1 MRLIDADALKERLA
15 KCIDNRKAQVE
26 QSTTEGQHEY
36 HLGKM
41 SGYVMASKIVDE
53 LPTIDPVKHGKWIGT
68 WEKGAYTC
76 SECRFIMDT
85 PNDVTTN
92 FCPNCGARMGL

>member
-1 MRLIDADALKERLA
+1 MRLIDKDALRERLKELAYEKFTVADWYEFYCDALADA
-15 KCIDNRKAQVE
+15 
-26 QSTTEGQHEY
+26 
-36 HLGKM
+36 
-41 SGYVMASKIVDE
+41 DE
-53 LPTIDPVKHGKWIGT
+53 IIEKQPTIDPVKHGKWIGT

-92 FCPNCGARMGL
+92 FCSNCGARMDL